1 MLFSCLLCRL
11 AAQGFQAAPN
21 SRQLDAPHPPCTQV
35 APLLGIVGRPL
46 TDAAAAAECFEGEDL
61 PAPPPAVASAA
72 MVASGCQHLG
82 KACTPGL
89 LMPEVEALLPSD
101 HTRHTHEMQVGDCC
115 QADSHSP

>member
-1 MLFSCLLCRL
+1 
-11 AAQGFQAAPN
+11 
-21 SRQLDAPHPPCTQV
+21 
-35 APLLGIVGRPL
+35 
-46 TDAAAAAECFEGEDL
+46 
-61 PAPPPAVASAA
+61 